1 MINTGQEQSE
11 NLLNDF
17 AQIGMPFDNVNT
29 DEFRKRYL
37 IKCQNCSRLWKEVY
51 ADYKTKKIE
60 GEYLKTISGFANRLG
75 KNSNL

>member
-1 MINTGQEQSE
+1 MCMNSFHRTEKETQ
-11 NLLNDF
+11 D
-17 AQIGMPFDNVNT
+17 
-29 DEFRKRYL
+29 L